1 MKTQDKEN
9 NRKYEKDLKAA
20 AIWMNIDDLYP
31 ANNNPRLNDHVV
43 DKVVRSIQLHGFAA
57 PIVANMQGEILAG
70 HTRWKAAK
78 KINMLTVPVRQINLT
93 GDQARLYRIADNKLS
108 EFADWDEDML
118 KEQLADLEKAFPVD
132 VADLFTD
139 DELEEML
146 SDKEDFQLEEEPDY
160 SNENEHDHFDQPT
173 ESRFS
178 SGHVEEV
185 GRQKIICG
193 DCIEVLKSMPDNSVD
208 SVVSD
213 PPYQILFMS
222 KSWDQE
228 FDTEE
233 WARQCLRVLKP
244 GGHLI
249 AFAAT
254 RTIHKIMYSL
264 ENNGFQI
271 RDLISWIYFSGFPK
285 SHNVSKAIDKHF
297 GAEREVVGV
306 DPVFQR
312 RNPNNT
318 GIGTGNTYQP
328 SNKTENAGII
338 TKPATKEAIKYDG
351 WGTALKP
358 AQEPAVLCRKPLEK
372 GLSIAENVLKW
383 DTGGLNI
390 DACRFNFGDPCWVGE
405 KEKSSKVLET
415 MTRKKESTA
424 VVEFIKVRIGE
435 TRNYYDDLGR
445 WPANIYQCSKAS
457 RSEREEGLEDHE
469 SRGGGAYEFG
479 QDGSLDGR
487 TQPIV
492 KNFHPTVKPV
502 KLMGW
507 LVRLVTPIDGIVVDT
522 FCGSGTTLVATELEG
537 KYQGIGIEMN
547 PEYCD
552 IIYGRVKHASKKE
565 E

>member
-1 MKTQDKEN
+1 MSKNKP
-9 NRKYEKDLKAA
+9 AA
-20 AIWMNIDDLYP
+20 VYMNIDDLYP
-31 ANNNPRLNDHVV
+31 APDNPRVNDHVV

-57 PIVANMQGEILAG
+57 PIVSNLEGEILAG

-78 KINMLTVPVRQINLT
+78 KLNMLTVPVRQINLT

-118 KEQLADLEKAFPVD
+118 KEQLADLEKSFPVD

-146 SDKEDFQLEEEPDY
+146 SDKEEFQLKEQPDY
-160 SNENEHDHFDQPT
+160 TNENEHDHFDQPT

-208 SVVSD
+208 SVVCD
-213 PPYQILFMS
+213 PPYQIVFMG
-222 KSWDQE
+222 KDWDQE
-228 FDTEE
+228 FNTEE

-264 ENNGFQI
+264 ENQGFEI
-271 RDLISWIYFSGFPK
+271 RDLISWLYFSGFPK

-297 GAEREVVGV
+297 GAEREVVVEGFTSSGEQGLTYSKGLNAN
-306 DPVFQR
+306 FQQR
-312 RNPNNT
+312 
-318 GIGTGNTYQP
+318 QL
-328 SNKTENAGII
+328 
-338 TKPATKEAIKYDG
+338 TKPATKEAIKFDG

-383 DTGGLNI
+383 GTGGLNI
-390 DACRFNFGDPCWVGE
+390 DACRFGYGDPCWVGPQDTNLNRHRNGIVNIINI
-405 KEKSSKVLET
+405 KQNET
-415 MTRKKESTA
+415 FFTEGHK
-424 VVEFIKVRIGE
+424 
-435 TRNYYDDLGR
+435 LGR
-445 WPANIYQCSKAS
+445 WPANIYQCPKAS

-469 SRGGGAYEFG
+469 SKTGHEAVNRKEGSAGLNNPRAGA
-479 QDGSLDGR
+479 GR
-487 TQPIV
+487 TASEV

-502 KLMGW
+502 KLMKF
-507 LVRLVTPIDGIVVDT
+507 LVKLVTPIDGIVVDT
-522 FCGSGTTLVATELEG
+522 FCGSGTTLVATELER
-537 KYQGIGIEMN
+537 KYNGIGIEMN

-552 IIYGRVKHASKKE
+552 IIFGRMKHASKKE
-565 E
+565 K

>member
-1 MKTQDKEN
+1 MRSLDMSKKI
-9 NRKYEKDLKAA
+9 AA

-31 ANNNPRLNDHVV
+31 APDNPRVNDHVV
-43 DKVVRSIQLHGFAA
+43 DKVVKSIQLHGFAA
-57 PIVANMQGEILAG
+57 PIVANMQGQILAG
-70 HTRWKAAK
+70 HTRLKAAK
-78 KINMLTVPVRQINLT
+78 KINMEKVPVRQIDLT

-132 VADLFTD
+132 VGDLFSD
-139 DELEEML
+139 DELEEL
-146 SDKEDFQLEEEPDY
+146 LVDKDDFQLEGEPDY
-160 SNENEHDHFDQPT
+160 INQNEHDHYDQPT
-173 ESRFS
+173 ESRFKT
-178 SGHVEEV
+178 GHIEEV

-208 SVVSD
+208 SVVCD

-264 ENNGFQI
+264 ENQGFEI
-271 RDLISWIYFSGFPK
+271 RDLISWLYFSGFPK

-312 RNPNNT
+312 RNPNDT

-328 SNKTENAGII
+328 SNKTENAGVI

-383 DTGGLNI
+383 VTGGLNI
-390 DACRFNFGDPCWVGE
+390 DACRFGYGDPCWVGPNDE
-405 KEKSSKVLET
+405 VENMVG
-415 MTRKKESTA
+415 KKRCTIGHKLSENN
-424 VVEFIKVRIGE
+424 RIIN
-435 TRNYYDDLGR
+435 TPPSNLGR
-445 WPANIYQCSKAS
+445 WPANIYQCPKAS
-457 RSEREEGLEDHE
+457 RSEREEGLEDHVSKTGHE
-469 SRGGGAYEFG
+469 TVNRKEGSAGLNNPRAGA
-479 QDGSLDGR
+479 GR
-487 TQPIV
+487 TASEV

-507 LVRLVTPIDGIVVDT
+507 LVRLVTPIDGVVVDT

-547 PEYCD
+547 PQYCD
-552 IIYGRVKHASKKE
+552 IIYGRVSHASKKE
-565 E
+565 EKS